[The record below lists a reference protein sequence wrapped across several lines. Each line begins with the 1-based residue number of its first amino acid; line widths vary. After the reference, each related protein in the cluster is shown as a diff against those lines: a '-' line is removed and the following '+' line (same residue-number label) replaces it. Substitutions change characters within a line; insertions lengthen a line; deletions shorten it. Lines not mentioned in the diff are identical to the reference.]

1 MGETLAFIAVI
12 LILAL
17 VNHFQPW
24 IDKLDSGDWVIWY
37 NEGRNSQSRKYKV
50 IWRK

>member
-1 MGETLAFIAVI
+1 MEALTLIVFI

-24 IDKLDSGDWVIWY
+24 IDKLDSGDWVLWY
-37 NEGRNSQSRKYKV
+37 NEFRNSDSRKYKV